1 MIFFW
6 RKFLNYFYILF
17 FLFCSF
23 ITGSA
28 YSETITGANTV
39 NSTSNNN
46 TTQKKFNADGTSLT
60 ISESTTL
67 STDSSQ
73 TVNIFTKNNGTVTV
87 ESGSSIFSNG
97 ALSSNAIQGKNQS
110 GLTVTNSGTISA
122 GNSKAINLLDATNS
136 NITNNAGGIIKS
148 NTNTITVTATNDNDA
163 NNVTINNS
171 GEIYAED
178 ISRSNT
184 PSNAVKSED
193 DTDNIT
199 IINNSGGYI
208 HNNNDNENA
217 FRGSTVFVSAVS
229 TATFTNSGTIEN
241 KAGVDG
247 FALGLNGSGVT
258 VNLKDKG
265 KVIGKISIEGSGH
278 TIKLQHGA
286 GQGYFYETTGEG
298 TYDLEDLDGNPVVKG
313 SAGSIGQAGNEM
325 LDETL
330 SYKSLNIRKSLTRFK
345 KSEEYLNQNEA
356 WGELFTSFH
365 KRKEKKSTL
374 RLGSKTTSVGAN
386 IINPISENKN
396 FIVSVETGLLN
407 ISQDH
412 DIKKNGFL
420 AGLHFNEIEIFNTN
434 SELFILGGANY
445 NKSERNILTNT
456 TTTGELNVTD
466 SYENYQFLMGAKT
479 NLDNL
484 FSNSNMNSSFPDIS
498 FNFGYSYTPSH
509 EESKYFTWEEKDIY
523 NGSIALSDEYEII
536 NDEKTNFYFSWIA
549 DARSVI
555 DDNVQVFYVNGVKGS
570 YSQNN
575 DLKKELSLSAGINY
589 EYKFSENN
597 IFLMSLDG
605 LQTSQDT
612 GGLQANLN
620 YNLKF

>member
-1 MIFFW
+1 M
-6 RKFLNYFYILF
+6 
-17 FLFCSF
+17 
-23 ITGSA
+23 
-28 YSETITGANTV
+28 
-39 NSTSNNN
+39 
-46 TTQKKFNADGTSLT
+46 
-60 ISESTTL
+60 
-67 STDSSQ
+67 
-73 TVNIFTKNNGTVTV
+73 
-87 ESGSSIFSNG
+87 
-97 ALSSNAIQGKNQS
+97 
-110 GLTVTNSGTISA
+110 
-122 GNSKAINLLDATNS
+122 
-136 NITNNAGGIIKS
+136 
-148 NTNTITVTATNDNDA
+148 
-163 NNVTINNS
+163 
-171 GEIYAED
+171 
-178 ISRSNT
+178 
-184 PSNAVKSED
+184 
-193 DTDNIT
+193 
-199 IINNSGGYI
+199 
-208 HNNNDNENA
+208 
-217 FRGSTVFVSAVS
+217 
-229 TATFTNSGTIEN
+229 
-241 KAGVDG
+241 
-247 FALGLNGSGVT
+247 
-258 VNLKDKG
+258 
-265 KVIGKISIEGSGH
+265 
-278 TIKLQHGA
+278 
-286 GQGYFYETTGEG
+286 
-298 TYDLEDLDGNPVVKG
+298 DGNPVVKG

-420 AGLHFNEIEIFNTN
+420 TGLHFNEIEIFNTN
-434 SELFILGGANY
+434 SDLFILGGANY

-466 SYENYQFLMGAKT
+466 SYENYEFLIGVKT
-479 NLDNL
+479 NYDNL
-484 FSNSNMNSSFPDIS
+484 FSNSSMNSSLPDIS

-549 DARSVI
+549 DARSVL
-555 DDNVQVFYVNGVKGS
+555 DENVQVFYVNGVKGS

-575 DLKKELSLSAGINY
+575 DLKKELSLSAGLNY

>member
-1 MIFFW
+1 MILFMG
-6 RKFLNYFYILF
+6 KLLNYFYILF

-23 ITGSA
+23 VMGSA
-28 YSETITGANTV
+28 YSENIIGDNTV

-46 TTQKKFNADGTSLT
+46 TTQKKFNAVGTSLT
-60 ISESTTL
+60 ITDSITL
-67 STDSSQ
+67 SLSEQQ
-73 TVNIFTKNNGTVTV
+73 TVHINAQDNGIVTI
-87 ESGSSIFSNG
+87 ESGSSITST
-97 ALSSNAIQGKNQS
+97 ASNAIQGKDQS
-110 GLTVTNSGTISA
+110 GLTITNSGTISA
-122 GNSKAINLLDATNS
+122 GSSKAINLLNAQS
-136 NITNNAGGIIKS
+136 SSVTNNSGGIIKS
-148 NTNTITVTATNDNDA
+148 NTNTISFAENSGTGNI
-163 NNVTINNS
+163 VTINNS
-171 GEIYAED
+171 GEIYAEAV
-178 ISRSNT
+178 SSGETFN
-184 PSNAVKSED
+184 NAIKSEN
-193 DTDNIT
+193 DTDNVT
-199 IINNSGGYI
+199 IINNSGGHI
-208 HNNNDNENA
+208 HNNNSAN
-217 FRGSTVFVSAVS
+217 TVIKSATVYISSVS
-229 TATFTNSGTIEN
+229 TGTLTNSGTIEN
-241 KAGVDG
+241 KAGVDNY
-247 FALGLNGSGVT
+247 ALGIAESGVT
-258 VNLKDKG
+258 VTLRDKG
-265 KVIGKISIEGSGH
+265 KVIGKIDVAGSGH

-286 GQGYFYETTGEG
+286 GQAYFYEITGDG

-456 TTTGELNVTD
+456 TTTGDLNVTD

-484 FSNSNMNSSFPDIS
+484 FSNSSMNSSLPDIS

-509 EESKYFTWEEKDIY
+509 EESKYFIWEEKDIY